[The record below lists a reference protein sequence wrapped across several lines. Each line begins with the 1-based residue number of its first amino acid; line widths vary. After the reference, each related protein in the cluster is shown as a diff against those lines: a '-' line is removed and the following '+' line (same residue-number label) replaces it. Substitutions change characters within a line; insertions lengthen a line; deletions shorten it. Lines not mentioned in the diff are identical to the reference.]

1 MAHTLPLTGKFTDE
15 PLGIA
20 LMVAAVLHALLVFGV
35 SFDLPRFDRPNPER
49 TLDISLIPPQTT
61 ENKPEEPDFLA
72 QQSSAGGAPE
82 FSEERPTAPPS
93 QPAVVPKPQPSI
105 EEQRAG
111 APEPKP
117 VAKQPVLTAQ
127 ESTRKV
133 EPRRLEKTVRSP
145 ERLDVTQLLDR
156 SRKEIEQ
163 LSLELD
169 QHTRMSSRTL
179 RRRAINAS
187 TQEYKYA
194 SYLEAWR
201 KKVERIGNLNY
212 PDEAKRKKLY
222 GNLLLHV
229 PVQADGTI
237 EGNRIRV
244 VRSSGHKTLDDAA
257 IRIVKLAAPFAP
269 FPPEIR
275 REVDVLDITR
285 TWQFLSNNRLFSAK

>member
-1 MAHTLPLTGKFTDE
+1 MVPSLPFHGKRPSDPF
-15 PLGIA
+15 GIA
-20 LMVAAVLHALLVFGV
+20 LIIAVILHALVLFGV
-35 SFDLPRFDRPNPER
+35 SFDLPHYAPPNPER
-49 TLDISLIPPQTT
+49 TLDISLIPTQTT
-61 ENKPEEPDFLA
+61 KSKPEDPDFLA

-82 FSEERPTAPPS
+82 FDKERPAAQPS
-93 QPAVVPKPQPSI
+93 LPAVVPETRPAI

-117 VAKQPVLTAQ
+117 VAEKAVLTTR
-127 ESTRKV
+127 ES
-133 EPRRLEKTVRSP
+133 PRRVEQHKLEKTVRSP
-145 ERLDVTQLLDR
+145 QQLDVAQLLDR
-156 SRKEIEQ
+156 SRRDIEQ

-169 QHTRMSSRTL
+169 QQSRMSSRTQ

-194 SYLEAWR
+194 AYLEAWR

-229 PVQADGTI
+229 PVKADGSI
-237 EGNRIRV
+237 EGDEVRI
-244 VRSSGHKTLDDAA
+244 VRSSGHKILDDAA

-275 REVDVLDITR
+275 KEVDVLDITR
-285 TWQFLSNNRLFSAK
+285 TWQFLSNNRLFSAN